1 MLGSIVR
8 YTNKHVTDAKLIL
21 KKSLNWDQFC
31 AQKSLT
37 HNKLQAA
44 VGGMDTN
51 YSKIQKLC
59 IVPTDYVHGFLMVLE
74 INSKYYPNSIRPFQ
88 LRCSVFYVKQDLNP

>member
-1 MLGSIVR
+1 
-8 YTNKHVTDAKLIL
+8 
-21 KKSLNWDQFC
+21 
-31 AQKSLT
+31 
-37 HNKLQAA
+37 
-44 VGGMDTN
+44 MDTN